1 MKLGKHKGFDVTI
14 IAEQEIMSIEDALGV
29 AATGTR
35 DHQETIDA
43 VNAGDIQHLMVTVAA
58 SIDGV
63 EYGTSHLGSCVT
75 KNLSTLVKEDVHGY
89 LDQLLDEAV
98 ENATVEII
106 DSYKKAYKLMER
118 VHKLSVADQLTEI
131 KNS

>member
-14 IAEQEIMSIEDALGV
+14 IAEEEYTSIVDALGFK
-29 AATGTR
+29 ATGTH

-43 VNAGDIQHLMVTVAA
+43 VKSGELKHLMVTVAA

-63 EYGTSHLGSCVT
+63 EYGTAHLGSCVT
-75 KNLSTLVKEDVHGY
+75 KNLSTLVREDVHGY

-98 ENATVEII
+98 ENATVEIV
-106 DSYKKAYKLMER
+106 DRYKKAYKLMESI
-118 VHKLSVADQLTEI
+118 HKLSVADQLTEI